1 MKEERLEVLVKYI
14 NDRPDIF
21 IQGQRVSKEQHIV
34 DQRTYVIFILIA
46 QHGYLPG
53 DVEKLF
59 KVHRSVYYNVIN
71 KIPYLLKDKVFL
83 DNIWHLIKQFPYSD
97 ENVEKIYSLL
107 RNKRSDVYRI
117 RALHSYEDVFKLSKK
132 DIDKLK
138 SNPKLINAIKQLIK
152 EL

>member
-1 MKEERLEVLVKYI
+1 MNEIIDYI
-14 NDRPDIF
+14 NKYPEIF

-34 DQRTYVIFILIA
+34 DQRTYVIFILIS

-53 DVEKLF
+53 DVAKLF
-59 KVHRSVYYNVIN
+59 NIHRSVYYNVIN

-83 DNIWHLIKQFPYSD
+83 DNIHHLIKLFSYSE

-138 SNPKLINAIKQLIK
+138 DNPSVVKVIKDLIRAI
-152 EL
+152 